1 MSGAV
6 ALAAARKR
14 RVNVPVVQ
22 NSTNNQN
29 IVNDNSLEDN
39 KNNIQRL
46 SIKDIT
52 LMHTNRINYLKKEL
66 DSLKSE
72 INTKNVNQ
80 NNSKVTFS
88 DTNNITNEKISKLEI
103 ETTSI
108 NNKSS
113 KLNEDFIS
121 IKKDTENFKIVFLNI
136 NKVINE
142 IKKQLD
148 ENTNEL
154 NNIKSFLNSHSFV
167 ENSQI
172 INDKKDEQLDDETKD
187 DENQIKM
194 SIQEN

>member
-1 MSGAV
+1 MSGAA

-14 RVNVPVVQ
+14 RVNNPSIQ
-22 NSTNNQN
+22 NSTNNEN
-29 IVNDNSLEDN
+29 IVNDNTLENN

-52 LMHTNRINYLKKEL
+52 LMHANRINYLKKEL

-72 INTKNVNQ
+72 INTKNINQ

-88 DTNNITNEKISKLEI
+88 DINNITNEKISKLEL

-154 NNIKSFLNSHSFV
+154 NNIKSFLNTHSFV

-172 INDKKDEQLDDETKD
+172 INDKKDEQLDNETKD
-187 DENQIKM
+187 DKNQIKM
-194 SIQEN
+194 SVQEN